1 MVAQPAIQEQLRQ
14 HGKRT
19 SRECLID
26 EWLLPVKCLNR
37 RAAGQRVFSD
47 LGIDDLGKKLAHCS

>member
-1 MVAQPAIQEQLRQ
+1 MVAQPAIPEQLRQ

-19 SRECLID
+19 GRECLID

-47 LGIDDLGKKLAHCS
+47 VAIGDFGKQLAHCP